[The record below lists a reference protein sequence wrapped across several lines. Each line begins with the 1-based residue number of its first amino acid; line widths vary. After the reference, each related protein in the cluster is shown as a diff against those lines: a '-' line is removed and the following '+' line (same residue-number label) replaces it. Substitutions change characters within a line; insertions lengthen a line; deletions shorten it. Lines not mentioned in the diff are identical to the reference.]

1 MFLSLTEIL
10 TALAAIG
17 AVLVHMRRSP
27 PGQVLRYFTVQS
39 NLFCAAAL
47 LCAAVYGLFGRASAA
62 AELWLFAGTVAT
74 VTLLTV
80 LFFLIPQYGVK
91 ALYTGPDLFLHLL
104 CPAAALIS
112 FAFRPRIAAPSA
124 FAAIGVLPV
133 LAYAALY
140 RRKVVVTEEWNDF
153 YGFNRG
159 GRWKLSLAVMTVC
172 TALLSAASAI
182 SKS

>member
-1 MFLSLTEIL
+1 MLLSLTEML
-10 TALAAIG
+10 TAVAAIG

-27 PGQVLRYFTVQS
+27 PGHVLRYFTVQS

-47 LCAAVYGLFGRASAA
+47 LCAAVSGFLGRPSVAA
-62 AELWLFAGTVAT
+62 DLWLFAGTVSVT

-80 LFFLIPQYGVK
+80 LLFLIPQYGVK

-104 CPAAALIS
+104 CPGAALIS
-112 FAFRPRIAAPSA
+112 FAFRPRTAAQPA
-124 FAAIGVLPV
+124 YAAIGVLPV
-133 LAYAALY
+133 LAYAAVY
-140 RRKVVVTEEWNDF
+140 RRKVIVTEEWNDF

-172 TALLSAASAI
+172 TALLSAAI
-182 SKS
+182 WNL

>member
-1 MFLSLTEIL
+1 MFLSLTEML
-10 TALAAIG
+10 TALAALG

-39 NLFCAAAL
+39 TLFSAAAL
-47 LCAAVYGLFGRASAA
+47 LCAAVSGLLGRPSAA
-62 AELWLFAGTVAT
+62 ADLWLFAGTVSVT

-159 GRWKLSLAVMTVC
+159 GKWKLSLAVMTVC
-172 TALLSAASAI
+172 TALLSAAI
-182 SKS
+182 WNL

>member
-1 MFLSLTEIL
+1 ML
-10 TALAAIG
+10 TALAALG
-17 AVLVHMRRSP
+17 AVLVHMRCSP

-47 LCAAVYGLFGRASAA
+47 LCAAVSGLLGRPSAA
-62 AELWLFAGTVAT
+62 ADLWLFAGTVSVT
-74 VTLLTV
+74 VTLMTV

-91 ALYTGPDLFLHLL
+91 ALYTGPVLFLHLL
-104 CPAAALIS
+104 CPGAALIS

-140 RRKVVVTEEWNDF
+140 RRRVVVSEEWNDF

-172 TALLSAASAI
+172 PALLSAAI
-182 SKS
+182 WIL